1 MRHPAVTYGMPVRN
15 PPIKEMFMS
24 VIAITGSASGIG
36 AALKE
41 LLARAG
47 HTVIGIDRGQ
57 ADIEADLSTP
67 GGRETAVAAVLDRC
81 VECSMAGLL
90 RRRRRNRCKQWP
102 GRCGQLL
109 WRQCLLDGL
118 AEALSRGQQPAAVI
132 VGSIAATQPGPPSCR
147 WLRRC
152 WTAMRPVR
160 SSWQSSRA
168 RRIWLMPV
176 PSMR

>member
-1 MRHPAVTYGMPVRN
+1 
-15 PPIKEMFMS
+15 MS

-81 VECSMAGLL
+81 GGV
-90 RRRRRNRCKQWP
+90 
-102 GRCGQLL
+102 
-109 WRQCLLDGL
+109 LDGWF
-118 AEALSRGQQPAAVI
+118 AAPASA
-132 VGSIAATQPGPPSCR
+132 
-147 WLRRC
+147 
-152 WTAMRPVR
+152 
-160 SSWQSSRA
+160 
-168 RRIWLMPV
+168 
-176 PSMR
+176 